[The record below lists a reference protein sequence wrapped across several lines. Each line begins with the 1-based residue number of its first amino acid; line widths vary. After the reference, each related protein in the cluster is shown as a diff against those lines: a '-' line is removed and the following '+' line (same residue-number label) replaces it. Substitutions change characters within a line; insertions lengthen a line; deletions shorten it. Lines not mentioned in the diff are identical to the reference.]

1 MIRLEKTNQNQLKDF
16 KRSLDRG
23 FDGEFKRWASVPAA
37 LPAPIFLLYL
47 LYFVP
52 PGAQPARWHL

>member
-1 MIRLEKTNQNQLKDF
+1 MIRLEKSNQDQLEDLKG
-16 KRSLDRG
+16 SLDRA
-23 FDGEFKRWASVPAA
+23 FDGEFKRWAPA

>member
-1 MIRLEKTNQNQLKDF
+1 MIRLEKMNQDQLEDLKG
-16 KRSLDRG
+16 SLDRA

-37 LPAPIFLLYL
+37 LPAPIFLLYP

-52 PGAQPARWHL
+52 SGAPLARWHL